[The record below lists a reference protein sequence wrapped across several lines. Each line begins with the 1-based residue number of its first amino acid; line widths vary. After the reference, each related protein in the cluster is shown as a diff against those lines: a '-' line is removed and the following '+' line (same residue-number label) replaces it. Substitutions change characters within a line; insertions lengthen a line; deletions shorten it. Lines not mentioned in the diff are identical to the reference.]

1 MMVGCLR
8 ESFTAVLDG
17 FRKTSAVEIGRKR
30 IVISDRAQLEQAI
43 SQRTGSVS

>member
-1 MMVGCLR
+1 MVGCLR
-8 ESFTAVLDG
+8 EGFTTVLDW

-30 IVISDRAQLEQAI
+30 IVISNRKRLEQAI